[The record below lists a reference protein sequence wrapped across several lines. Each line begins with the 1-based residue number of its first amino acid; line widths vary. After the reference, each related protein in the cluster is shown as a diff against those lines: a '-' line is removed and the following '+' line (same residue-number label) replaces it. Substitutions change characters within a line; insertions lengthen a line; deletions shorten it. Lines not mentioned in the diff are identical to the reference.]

1 MLDGLGSVAEG
12 GPSRDST
19 DTIVGLAFSVP
30 LQRREARGKLS
41 EQQAQLEAMEQ
52 KQRLKENEIEIEISN
67 ILVDLRVAQ
76 DLLRLAELEVEQSE
90 TMRDAEVRRFASGAS
105 DFFLVN
111 IREETA
117 ANALIRYH
125 LADLERHVARTNY
138 DTATVNTERLGIDDE
153 YTGQ

>member
-1 MLDGLGSVAEG
+1 MQGLLEVDPSLIVLLFADLELGVSRLHVSALIVVRPTCDQCDELLLSFPLLFHVGVGEEG
-12 GPSRDST
+12 GH
-19 DTIVGLAFSVP
+19 
-30 LQRREARGKLS
+30 
-41 EQQAQLEAMEQ
+41 
-52 KQRLKENEIEIEISN
+52 
-67 ILVDLRVAQ
+67 LRVAQ

-125 LADLERHVARTNY
+125 LADLERHVAI
-138 DTATVNTERLGIDDE
+138 V
-153 YTGQ
+153 